1 MKTSLNIE
9 KLTKFDLVKGCN
21 NMITMRNRLLG
32 ARKISGVKLYSLNTM
47 NKKSREFVE
56 ELFQHE
62 WDWLREEIRYYYRN
76 HMPLP
81 FDFDTKALDDLHKDV
96 NDEQEKVWQNYKS
109 LLDTR
114 EAYLYEEIC
123 NHIKASGLL
132 FDETEITIDD
142 IEVKINSDE
151 NLNISLK
158 NCFGGV
164 INYYHKYSW
173 TETDKEP
180 VDEINFGTIG
190 AFNLDSRRGRQQMFL
205 MGVICSLRDK
215 TIRKKI
221 AEVMEELRSINN
233 NRYRVNNRLNTKL
246 VNGIDDIL
254 APFID
259 NIAIHGTGN
268 VK

>member
-1 MKTSLNIE
+1 MKNIE
-9 KLTKFDLVKGCN
+9 TDKLSKSELIKGIIRLTSYKNKLLKSRGCN
-21 NMITMRNRLLG
+21 NIQHCYSASTLRN
-32 ARKISGVKLYSLNTM
+32 KN
-47 NKKSREFVE
+47 REYVE
-56 ELFQHE
+56 ECFCHA

-81 FDFDTKALDDLHKDV
+81 IEIDTKALDDLHKDV
-96 NDEQEKVWQNYKS
+96 NDEEEKIWQNYRS
-109 LLDTR
+109 LLATR

-151 NLNISLK
+151 NINISLK

-164 INYYHKYSW
+164 INYYHKHSW
-173 TETDKEP
+173 TDADKEP

-190 AFNLDSRRGRQQMFL
+190 AFNLDSLRGRQQMFL

-215 TIRKKI
+215 TIRKKL
-221 AEVMEELRSINN
+221 AEVMDELHSADN
-233 NRYRVNNRLNTKL
+233 NRYRVNNRLNCKL
-246 VNGIDDIL
+246 VDGIDDIVSVPINKV
-254 APFID
+254 AMGEIE
-259 NIAIHGTGN
+259 
-268 VK
+268 